1 MNERLFS
8 VRRLWLVVMPHVYSG
23 PGVPGFLFNMI
34 SDKNG
39 ITFLRSRLVKKKQ
52 KKNILL
58 LWTASILNHR
68 LVDVLCILSCKHSV
82 ENIKPKNNR
91 YQWLDL
97 TNSIDRIL
105 LGATGVFQTERY
117 GLKLYW
123 ESLAAEQ
130 SDHSIINKRKYCM
143 REKTGNIKCKYFLKN
158 NRKTITAL
166 SKKKKSWRQQNI
178 NSHNK

>member
-23 PGVPGFLFNMI
+23 PGVPGFSLTWSQIRMASLFLDPG
-34 SDKNG
+34 SLKKN
-39 ITFLRSRLVKKKQ
+39 K